1 MDKGILKISMQY
13 VVQIQVE
20 IWLQSCGDA
29 SPQLIM
35 NNHIQ
40 CHGLI

>member
-1 MDKGILKISMQY
+1 MQY

-29 SPQLIM
+29 SPQ
-35 NNHIQ
+35 
-40 CHGLI
+40 